1 MSEPRKGLDLVLQ
14 HFPAK
19 NLANNSVYIDEF
31 TYGNPEIKSWG
42 EKSILQIGKFCSIAD
57 KVTIFLGGEHR
68 SDWVS
73 TYPFST
79 FLNEYSYIEGQ
90 PKSKGNVIIG
100 NDVWIASGVTILS
113 GVTIG
118 DGAIIGCNSLVSKYV
133 SPYAIVGGN
142 PAKVIRYRFEENI
155 IKELLEIKW
164 WNWQLQDIEKA
175 VPLLANSDIETF
187 ISYCKNLKSGILQ
200 K

>member
-1 MSEPRKGLDLVLQ
+1 MFEHEKGLDLLLQ
-14 HFPAK
+14 RFPAR
-19 NLANNSVYIDEF
+19 NSANNRVYIGEF
-31 TYGNPEIKSWG
+31 TYGNPELKSWD

-68 SDWVS
+68 SDWVT

-79 FLNEYSYIEGQ
+79 FLAEYSHIKGH

-113 GVTIG
+113 GITIG
-118 DGAIIGCNSLVSKYV
+118 DGAIIGCNSLVSKDV

-142 PAKVIRYRFEENI
+142 PTKVIRYRFEENI
-155 IKELLEIKW
+155 IKELLEMQW
-164 WNWQLQDIEKA
+164 WNWQLEDIEKA
-175 VPLLANSDIETF
+175 IPLLANIDIEGF
-187 ISYCKNLKSGILQ
+187 ISYYKNLKSGVL
-200 K
+200 

>member
-1 MSEPRKGLDLVLQ
+1 MPENEKGLDLLIQ
-14 HFPAK
+14 RFPAK
-19 NLANNSVYIDEF
+19 NSANNKVHIGEF
-31 TYGNPEIKSWG
+31 TYGNPEIKSWD
-42 EKSILQIGKFCSIAD
+42 EKSILKIGKYCSIAD

-68 SDWVS
+68 SDWVT

-79 FLNEYSYIEGQ
+79 FLAEYTYIEGQ

-100 NDVWIASGVTILS
+100 NDVWIGSGVTILS

-118 DGAIIGCNSLVSKYV
+118 DGAIIGCNSLVSKDIP
-133 SPYAIVGGN
+133 PYTIVGGN

-164 WNWQLQDIEKA
+164 WNWELQDIEKA
-175 VPLLANSDIETF
+175 VPLLANNDIEAF
-187 ISYCKNLKSGILQ
+187 ISYYKGIKSEML
-200 K
+200 